1 MPKRPPPRR
10 IVPDASCADPI
21 ATPTPAAS
29 TSAAVSAIRVP
40 AKTAARNT
48 PTATPSPA
56 HTPIQYQEPICKQC
70 SLTAQSTGD
79 NPVAAPPA
87 VHIQEETILSDDKPL
102 LVFFTSER
110 SGPARRMESLLAHLA
125 RKERTR
131 VRVMRVEVD
140 DQPELAEKFKV
151 TA

>member
-10 IVPDASCADPI
+10 IVPEASCADPIAPSTPPTPPPSASSHCPSANPI

-79 NPVAAPPA
+79 NPVAAPA

-102 LVFFTSER
+102 LVFFT
-110 SGPARRMESLLAHLA
+110 
-125 RKERTR
+125 
-131 VRVMRVEVD
+131 
-140 DQPELAEKFKV
+140 
-151 TA
+151 